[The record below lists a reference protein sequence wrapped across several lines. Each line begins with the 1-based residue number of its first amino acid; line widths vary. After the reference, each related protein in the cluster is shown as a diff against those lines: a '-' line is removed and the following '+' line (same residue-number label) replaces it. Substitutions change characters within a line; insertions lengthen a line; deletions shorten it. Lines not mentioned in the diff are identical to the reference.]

1 MKSLPNSPWQ
11 GLSLPSRKSCSE
23 RVVLDHR
30 HKGGDGEGGDGNPIS
45 HQFARNLLFELFHV
59 NPLLAFKTF
68 KLGAEQPVL
77 RRGAEF

>member
-30 HKGGDGEGGDGNPIS
+30 PKGGDGEVGRGDAS
-45 HQFARNLLFELFHV
+45 HQFARNLLFKLFHV
-59 NPLLAFKTF
+59 NPLLAIKGF
-68 KLGAEQPVL
+68 KLSAEQPVL
-77 RRGAEF
+77 RCGDEF

>member
-30 HKGGDGEGGDGNPIS
+30 HKGGDGEVGGGAS
-45 HQFARNLLFELFHV
+45 
-59 NPLLAFKTF
+59 AFNA
-68 KLGAEQPVL
+68 LVQALQRPDQ
-77 RRGAEF
+77 